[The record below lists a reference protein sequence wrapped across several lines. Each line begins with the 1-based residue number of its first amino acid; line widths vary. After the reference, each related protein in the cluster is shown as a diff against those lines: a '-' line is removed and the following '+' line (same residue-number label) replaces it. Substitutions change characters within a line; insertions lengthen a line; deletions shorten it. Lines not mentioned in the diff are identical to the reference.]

1 MPSILAPKLSQ
12 LSSNIGIF
20 FFLQIDLILLKF
32 AGFPRILTIHT
43 SLVFFVIAFSNLVTS
58 TFKEFKSISTNFSL
72 SPYC

>member
-1 MPSILAPKLSQ
+1 MPSISAPKLSQ

-20 FFLQIDLILLKF
+20 FFLQIDLILSKF

-43 SLVFFVIAFSNLVTS
+43 SLVFLVIAFSNLVTS